1 MFQQTTVYIVGD
13 SKTALNNPIMHRY
26 NSFFI
31 GLVIDRETDKIVDA
45 ECSATIDLTSQFVK
59 SLFKGK
65 SILEVNA
72 VLAEIEQRYFGSSQK
87 ALMVAFKNA
96 NIKYA
101 KIMNK

>member
-13 SKTALNNPIMHRY
+13 SKTALNNPIMQRY

-31 GLVIDRETDKIVDA
+31 GLVIDRETEKIVDA
-45 ECSATIDLTSQFVK
+45 ECSSTIELTSQFVK

-65 SILEVNA
+65 SILEVDA

-96 NIKYA
+96 NIKYVQ
-101 KIMNK
+101 IMNK